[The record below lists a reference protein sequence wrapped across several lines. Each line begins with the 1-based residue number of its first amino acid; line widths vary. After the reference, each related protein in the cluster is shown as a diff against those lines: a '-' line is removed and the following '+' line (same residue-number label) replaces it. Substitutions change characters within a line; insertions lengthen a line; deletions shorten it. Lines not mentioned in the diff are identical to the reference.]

1 MSFQKNNLDLWINN
15 QFGSEPLFLLVD
27 GAQVEHDRISNL
39 EHTYGHCIYLLKGTY
54 EEDAYQ
60 YGPILFNLNELNQ
73 DQVKN
78 QMQLMQ
84 SKDSMILIK
93 SYLDIKNLKNKLLE
107 NLYIELEDG
116 GVGILRYYD
125 PRVINRFSLIFTNEQ
140 KNQFMDGLES
150 ISYLLN
156 HLIYEIKSDA

>member
-1 MSFQKNNLDLWINN
+1 MNWNFSPFFSW
-15 QFGSEPLFLLVD
+15 
-27 GAQVEHDRISNL
+27 SNL
-39 EHTYGHCIYLLKGTY
+39 S
-54 EEDAYQ
+54 
-60 YGPILFNLNELNQ
+60 ELNQ

-93 SYLDIKNLKNKLLE
+93 SYLGIKNLKNKLLE